1 MIATTQIHAMSR
13 DGAEARTQNRLG
25 MTATPVV
32 VHARR
37 FEYAAAPTKPV
48 EGVVRDKDTGRPI
61 AGVTLHAAVYRAQ
74 FLGPTE
80 GTGLLPWSWA
90 VWDQDHLCFSSSLGS
105 RKIRNLRADPRC
117 TITTEN
123 AASPVVV
130 EGVAE
135 IVTDPPALERLLALE
150 NAEYSTD
157 YGIDMLD
164 PTRNAT
170 VRVRPRW
177 AFGLDSA
184 DFTGSPTRWVL

>member
-1 MIATTQIHAMSR
+1 MPEPRSSR
-13 DGAEARTQNRLG
+13 PHMPGYG
-25 MTATPVV
+25 
-32 VHARR
+32 
-37 FEYAAAPTKPV
+37 
-48 EGVVRDKDTGRPI
+48 I
-61 AGVTLHAAVYRAQ
+61 
-74 FLGPTE
+74 LGPTE

-90 VWDQDHLCFSSSLGS
+90 VWDQDHLWFSSSLGS

-184 DFTGSPTRWVL
+184 DFTGSPPRWVL